1 LGNDV
6 FELKS
11 DETLRNFIKQSSQQM
26 GEKKEKKRENLCPS
40 QKNKTQSQTLRENEP
55 IMFQSHPSHPP
66 SPQEARSISRRE
78 RDEKPEKALNL
89 KQLSLRTTTLLKI
102 EATGVLCQKDC

>member
-1 LGNDV
+1 MSEPKEQNP
-6 FELKS
+6 KS
-11 DETLRNFIKQSSQQM
+11 VTK
-26 GEKKEKKRENLCPS
+26 GERTNHVPKPPL
-40 QKNKTQSQTLRENEP
+40 
-55 IMFQSHPSHPP
+55 P
-66 SPQEARSISRRE
+66 SPQPPRIISRRE